1 MPIWKGKLG
10 GFLMR
15 SSQRGLQKS
24 LSSFRICGKRLSYN
38 ILWTERLNTYLS
50 VSFHG
55 WRSSNVLR
63 QTIFHSQPN
72 DFSFSADWFS
82 VLFQKKWSM
91 AERWPEQLSVYN
103 NLIIIYLYCVLK
115 DEAGFFGKFQC
126 RGMSL
131 DGLLLPKMELRVV
144 FVKNEC
150 RTPAVMNCE
159 GVRHPDV

>member
-63 QTIFHSQPN
+63 QTIFHSQPIG
-72 DFSFSADWFS
+72 FSFSADWFS

-115 DEAGFFGKFQC
+115 DEAGFLENSSVGGC
-126 RGMSL
+126 PSMACCY
-131 DGLLLPKMELRVV
+131 PKWS
-144 FVKNEC
+144 
-150 RTPAVMNCE
+150 
-159 GVRHPDV
+159 